1 MDSVGA
7 PPRRLFPQGPALIV
21 FPDWSPDGRRLLV
34 SAGPDLNHLD
44 VVLVEVDGSGTQL
57 VLADSANHRCPTWAP
72 DGKRF
77 VVSANTSQR
86 SVLIESSL
94 RGQATKD
101 LVASDSTILDC
112 PQWSPDGRSILYT
125 VVHGGLEYLPRAG
138 HEILADLYLL
148 DLATGACGP
157 SRRVPG

>member
-7 PPRRLFPQGPALIV
+7 PPRRLFPQGPALIS

-34 SAGPDLNHLD
+34 SAGPEMNRRD
-44 VVLVEVDGSGTQL
+44 VVLVEVDGSGTQV

-77 VVSANTSQR
+77 VVSANTSQL
-86 SVLIESSL
+86 SALVEVPIHGET
-94 RGQATKD
+94 TKV
-101 LVASDSTILDC
+101 LVASDSTIFDC

-125 VVHGGLEYLPRAG
+125 VGHGGLEYLPRPD
-138 HEILADLYLL
+138 HEILMDLDIL
-148 DLATGACGP
+148 DLATGA
-157 SRRVPG
+157 SRALPRVRG